1 MLRYEQENQNKTL
14 LFGALEDV
22 TTGKKNPGK
31 SKLARLHSNKQGLEW
46 QISERQK

>member
-22 TTGKKNPGK
+22 TTGKKSWK
-31 SKLARLHSNKQGLEW
+31 VS
-46 QISERQK
+46 

>member
-22 TTGKKNPGK
+22 TTGKKI
-31 SKLARLHSNKQGLEW
+31 LE
-46 QISERQK
+46 K